1 MLSKI
6 KNTLYSIILWPIWY
20 AYLIII
26 LPIFLIFI
34 IFVSK
39 EYFHY
44 FLRPMSYFFC
54 LLGGQRLK
62 VYGEIPDPK
71 SGPYLYLMNHESLFD
86 HFAIGRHIKH
96 YVTAIAKYEQFKY
109 PLWGHVAKYYGIEPI
124 DRSNTKKA
132 IKSLKKV
139 EMEIMTNKLSFLIA
153 PEGTRSKDGS
163 LGEFKKGAF
172 HLAKNTGASIV
183 PVIINGAYE
192 AKNKKDWR
200 LRPGTI
206 DVHFSDSISAHIYKD
221 MSVEELRDYV
231 RGIIKEFVD

>member
-1 MLSKI
+1 MISKI

-39 EYFHY
+39 KYFHY

-54 LLGGQRLK
+54 LFGGQRLK
-62 VYGEIPDPK
+62 VSGEIPDPK

-86 HFAIGRHIKH
+86 HFAIGWHIKH
-96 YVTAIAKYEQFKY
+96 YVTAIAKFEQFKY

-139 EMEIMTNKLSFLIA
+139 EKEIIKNKLSFLIA

-172 HLAKNTGASIV
+172 HLAKKTGASIV

-192 AKNKKDWR
+192 AKNIKDWR

-206 DVHFSDSISAHIYKD
+206 DVYFSDNISEDIYKD

-231 RGIIKEFVD
+231 REIIKEFVD

>member
-1 MLSKI
+1 MKY
-6 KNTLYSIILWPIWY
+6 TLYSIILWPIWY

-26 LPIFLIFI
+26 LPVFLIFI

-54 LLGGQRLK
+54 LFGGQKLK
-62 VYGEIPDPK
+62 VYGKIPDPK

-139 EMEIMTNKLSFLIA
+139 EMEIMKNKLSFLIA

-206 DVHFSDSISAHIYKD
+206 DVYFSDSISAHIYKD

-231 RGIIKEFVD
+231 RGIIEEFVD

>member
-1 MLSKI
+1 MKH
-6 KNTLYSIILWPIWY
+6 TLYSILLWPIWY

-54 LLGGQRLK
+54 LFGGQRLK
-62 VYGEIPDPK
+62 VYGEIPDPE

-86 HFAIGRHIKH
+86 HFAIGRYIKH

-139 EMEIMTNKLSFLIA
+139 EMEIMNNKLSFLIA
-153 PEGTRSKDGS
+153 PEGTRSKDGN

-192 AKNKKDWR
+192 AKNIKDWR
-200 LRPGTI
+200 LTPGTI
-206 DVHFSDSISAHIYKD
+206 DVYFSDSISENIYKN

-231 RGIIKEFVD
+231 RGIIKELVD

>member
-1 MLSKI
+1 MIYKV
-6 KNTLYSIILWPIWY
+6 KNTIYSIILWPIWY

-54 LLGGQRLK
+54 LFGGQRLK

-96 YVTAIAKYEQFKY
+96 YVTAIAKFEQFKY
-109 PLWGHVAKYYGIEPI
+109 PLWGHVAKYYGVEPI

-132 IKSLKKV
+132 IKSLKNV
-139 EMEIMTNKLSFLIA
+139 EKEIIDNKTSFLIA

-172 HLAKNTGASIV
+172 HLAKNTGASII
-183 PVIINGAYE
+183 PIIINGAYE
-192 AKNKKDWR
+192 AKNINDWR

-206 DVHFSDSISAHIYKD
+206 KVYFSDSVSEDIYKN
-221 MSVEELRDYV
+221 MSIEELRDYV
-231 RGIIKEFVD
+231 REIIKEFVD

>member
-1 MLSKI
+1 MKH
-6 KNTLYSIILWPIWY
+6 TLYSILLWPIWY

-26 LPIFLIFI
+26 LPIFLVFI
-34 IFVSK
+34 IFVRK

-54 LLGGQRLK
+54 LFGGQRLK
-62 VYGEIPDPK
+62 VYGEIPDPE

-86 HFAIGRHIKH
+86 HFAIGRYIKH

-139 EMEIMTNKLSFLIA
+139 EMEIINNKLSFLIA
-153 PEGTRSKDGS
+153 PEGTRSKDGN

-192 AKNKKDWR
+192 AKNIKDWR
-200 LRPGTI
+200 LTPGTI
-206 DVHFSDSISAHIYKD
+206 DVYFSDSISKNIYKN

-231 RGIIKEFVD
+231 RGIIKELVD

>member
-1 MLSKI
+1 MIYKI
-6 KNTLYSIILWPIWY
+6 KNTIYSIILWPIWY

-54 LLGGQRLK
+54 LFGGQRLK

-96 YVTAIAKYEQFKY
+96 YVTAIAKFEQFKY

-124 DRSNTKKA
+124 GRSNTKKA

-139 EMEIMTNKLSFLIA
+139 ETEIIKNKISFLIA
-153 PEGTRSKDGS
+153 PEGTRSKDGR

-192 AKNKKDWR
+192 AKNIKDWR
-200 LRPGTI
+200 LSPGTI
-206 DVHFSDSISAHIYKD
+206 SVYFSDSISENIYKN

-231 RGIIKEFVD
+231 REIMKEFVD

>member
-1 MLSKI
+1 MIANI
-6 KNTLYSIILWPIWY
+6 KNTLVSIILWPIWY

-34 IFVSK
+34 IFVRK

-54 LLGGQRLK
+54 LFGGQRLK
-62 VYGEIPDPK
+62 VYGEIPDPE

-86 HFAIGRHIKH
+86 HFAIGRYIKH

-139 EMEIMTNKLSFLIA
+139 EMEIINNKLSFLIA

-192 AKNKKDWR
+192 AKNIKDWR
-200 LRPGTI
+200 LTPGTI
-206 DVHFSDSISAHIYKD
+206 DVYFSDSISENIYKN

-231 RGIIKEFVD
+231 RGIIKELVD

>member
-1 MLSKI
+1 MISNL
-6 KNTLYSIILWPIWY
+6 KNTIVSFVLWPVWY
-20 AYLIII
+20 FYLIII

-34 IFVSK
+34 IVVNK
-39 EYFHY
+39 KYFHY

-54 LLGGQRLK
+54 FFGGQRLK
-62 VYGEIPDPK
+62 VNGNIPDPN
-71 SGPYLYLMNHESLFD
+71 SGPYLYIMNHESLFD
-86 HFAIGRHIKH
+86 HFAIASQIKH
-96 YVTAIAKYEQFKY
+96 YVTAIAKFEQFKY

-139 EMEIMTNKLSFLIA
+139 EAEIIKNKISFLIA
-153 PEGTRSKDGS
+153 PEGTRSKDGR

-192 AKNKKDWR
+192 AKNIKDWR

-206 DVHFSDSISAHIYKD
+206 HVYFSDSISENIYKN

-231 RGIIKEFVD
+231 RELIKEFVD

>member
-1 MLSKI
+1 MISKI
-6 KNTLYSIILWPIWY
+6 NNTLYSIILWPIWY

-54 LLGGQRLK
+54 LFGGQRLK

-86 HFAIGRHIKH
+86 HFAIGRYIKH
-96 YVTAIAKYEQFKY
+96 YVTAIAKFEQFKY
-109 PLWGHVAKYYGIEPI
+109 PLWGHVAKYYGVEPI

-132 IKSLKKV
+132 IKSLKNV
-139 EMEIMTNKLSFLIA
+139 EKEIIDNKTSFLIA

-172 HLAKNTGASIV
+172 HLAKNTGASII
-183 PVIINGAYE
+183 PIIINGAYE
-192 AKNKKDWR
+192 AKNINDWR

-206 DVHFSDSISAHIYKD
+206 KVYFSDSVSEDIYKN
-221 MSVEELRDYV
+221 MSIEELRDYV
-231 RGIIKEFVD
+231 REIIKEFVD

>member
-1 MLSKI
+1 MKP
-6 KNTLYSIILWPIWY
+6 TLYSILLWPIWY
-20 AYLIII
+20 AYLIVI

-34 IFVSK
+34 IFVRK

-54 LLGGQRLK
+54 LFGGQRLK
-62 VYGEIPDPK
+62 VYGEIPDPE

-86 HFAIGRHIKH
+86 HFAIGRYIKH

-139 EMEIMTNKLSFLIA
+139 EREIINNKLSFLIA

-192 AKNKKDWR
+192 AKNIKDWR
-200 LRPGTI
+200 LTPGTI
-206 DVHFSDSISAHIYKD
+206 DIYFSDSISENIYKN
-221 MSVEELRDYV
+221 MSVEDLRDYV
-231 RGIIKEFVD
+231 RGIIKELVD

>member
-1 MLSKI
+1 MISKI
-6 KNTLYSIILWPIWY
+6 KNTLYSIILWPVWY

-54 LLGGQRLK
+54 LFGGQRLK
-62 VYGEIPDPK
+62 IYGEIPDPK

-96 YVTAIAKYEQFKY
+96 YVTAIAKFEQFKY
-109 PLWGHVAKYYGIEPI
+109 PLWGHVAKYYGVEPI

-132 IKSLKKV
+132 IKSLKNV
-139 EMEIMTNKLSFLIA
+139 EKEIIDNKTSFLIA

-172 HLAKNTGASIV
+172 HLAKNTGASII
-183 PVIINGAYE
+183 PIIINGAYE
-192 AKNKKDWR
+192 AKNINDWR

-206 DVHFSDSISAHIYKD
+206 KVYFSDSVSEDIYKN
-221 MSVEELRDYV
+221 MSIEELRDYV
-231 RGIIKEFVD
+231 REIIKEFVD

>member
-1 MLSKI
+1 MISKI

-54 LLGGQRLK
+54 LFGGQRLK

-96 YVTAIAKYEQFKY
+96 YVTAIAKFEQFKY
-109 PLWGHVAKYYGIEPI
+109 PLWGHVAKYYGVEPI

-132 IKSLKKV
+132 IKSLKNV
-139 EMEIMTNKLSFLIA
+139 EKEIIENKTSFLIA

-172 HLAKNTGASIV
+172 HLAKNTGASII
-183 PVIINGAYE
+183 PIIINGAYE
-192 AKNKKDWR
+192 AKNINDWR

-206 DVHFSDSISAHIYKD
+206 KVYFSDSVSEDIYKN
-221 MSVEELRDYV
+221 MSIEELRDYV
-231 RGIIKEFVD
+231 REIIKEFVD

>member
-1 MLSKI
+1 MISKI
-6 KNTLYSIILWPIWY
+6 NNTLYSIILWPIWY

-26 LPIFLIFI
+26 LPVFLIFI

-54 LLGGQRLK
+54 LFGGQRLK

-96 YVTAIAKYEQFKY
+96 YVTAIAKFEQFKY
-109 PLWGHVAKYYGIEPI
+109 PLWGHVAKYYGVEPI

-132 IKSLKKV
+132 IKSLKNV
-139 EMEIMTNKLSFLIA
+139 EKEIIDNKTSFLIA

-172 HLAKNTGASIV
+172 HLAKNTGASII
-183 PVIINGAYE
+183 PIIINGAYE
-192 AKNKKDWR
+192 AKNINDWR

-206 DVHFSDSISAHIYKD
+206 KVYFSDSVSEDIYKN
-221 MSVEELRDYV
+221 MSIEELRDYV
-231 RGIIKEFVD
+231 REIIKEFVD

>member
-1 MLSKI
+1 MKY
-6 KNTLYSIILWPIWY
+6 TLYSIILWPIWY

-26 LPIFLIFI
+26 LPVFLIFI

-54 LLGGQRLK
+54 LFGGQKLK
-62 VYGEIPDPK
+62 VYGKIPDPK

-139 EMEIMTNKLSFLIA
+139 EMEIMKNKLSFLIA

>member
-1 MLSKI
+1 MIYKI
-6 KNTLYSIILWPIWY
+6 KNTIYSIILWPIWY

-54 LLGGQRLK
+54 LFGGQRLK

-96 YVTAIAKYEQFKY
+96 YVTAIAKFEQFKY
-109 PLWGHVAKYYGIEPI
+109 PLWGHVAKYYGVEPI

-139 EMEIMTNKLSFLIA
+139 ETEIIKNKLSFLIA

-192 AKNKKDWR
+192 AKNIKDWR
-200 LRPGTI
+200 LTPGTI
-206 DVHFSDSISAHIYKD
+206 DIYFSDSISENIYKN
-221 MSVEELRDYV
+221 MSVEELRDDV
-231 RGIIKEFVD
+231 RELIKEFVD

>member
-1 MLSKI
+1 MIYKI
-6 KNTLYSIILWPIWY
+6 KNTLSSIILWPIWY

-54 LLGGQRLK
+54 LFGGQRLK
-62 VYGEIPDPK
+62 VNGEIPDPE

-96 YVTAIAKYEQFKY
+96 YVTAIAKFEQFKY
-109 PLWGHVAKYYGIEPI
+109 PLWGHVAKYYGVEPI
-124 DRSNTKKA
+124 DRSNTRKA
-132 IKSLKKV
+132 IESLKRV
-139 EMEIMTNKLSFLIA
+139 ETEIIKNKLSFLIA
-153 PEGTRSKDGS
+153 PEGTRSKNGS

-172 HLAKNTGASIV
+172 HIAKNTGASIV

-192 AKNKKDWR
+192 AKNIKDWR
-200 LRPGTI
+200 LTPGTI
-206 DVHFSDSISAHIYKD
+206 DIYFSDSISENIYKN
-221 MSVEELRDYV
+221 MSVEDLRDYV
-231 RGIIKEFVD
+231 RGIIKELVD

>member
-1 MLSKI
+1 MISKI
-6 KNTLYSIILWPIWY
+6 NNTLYSIILWPIWY

-26 LPIFLIFI
+26 LPVFLIFI

-54 LLGGQRLK
+54 LFGGQRLK

-96 YVTAIAKYEQFKY
+96 YVTAIAKFEQFKY
-109 PLWGHVAKYYGIEPI
+109 PLWGHVAKYYGVEPI

-132 IKSLKKV
+132 IKSLKNV
-139 EMEIMTNKLSFLIA
+139 EKEIIDNKTSFLIA

-172 HLAKNTGASIV
+172 HLAKNTGASII
-183 PVIINGAYE
+183 PIIINGAYE
-192 AKNKKDWR
+192 AKNINDWH

-206 DVHFSDSISAHIYKD
+206 KVYFSDSVSEDIYKN
-221 MSVEELRDYV
+221 MSIEELRDYV
-231 RGIIKEFVD
+231 REIIKEFVD

>member
-1 MLSKI
+1 MKH
-6 KNTLYSIILWPIWY
+6 TLYSILLWPIWY

-34 IFVSK
+34 IFVRK

-54 LLGGQRLK
+54 LFGGQRLK
-62 VYGEIPDPK
+62 VYGEIPDPE

-86 HFAIGRHIKH
+86 HFAIGRYIKH

-139 EMEIMTNKLSFLIA
+139 EMEIMNNKLSFLIA
-153 PEGTRSKDGS
+153 PEGTRSKDGN

-192 AKNKKDWR
+192 AKNIKDWR
-200 LRPGTI
+200 LTPGTI
-206 DVHFSDSISAHIYKD
+206 DVYFSDSISENIYKN

-231 RGIIKEFVD
+231 RGIIKELVD